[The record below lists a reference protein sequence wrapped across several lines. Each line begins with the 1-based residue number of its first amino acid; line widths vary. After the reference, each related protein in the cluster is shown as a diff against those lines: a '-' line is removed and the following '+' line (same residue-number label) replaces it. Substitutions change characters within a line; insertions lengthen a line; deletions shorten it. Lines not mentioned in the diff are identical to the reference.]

1 MAVPVVMVGMSNT
14 VLRMVRRV
22 MPICV
27 GALLAFTP
35 LCAQTGL
42 SVSGTVV
49 NSASVEPVKG
59 ALVEVFA
66 PERKSALTGADG
78 HFQLDGL
85 NGGLVTLSVRRPG
98 FAQLQQ
104 NVKVGANLDA
114 VRLELIPLSRISGRI
129 LDGEGE
135 PIEGIFVQCIAQQ
148 IVGGR
153 KQWAFHGGAF
163 SDEGGGYEIED
174 LPPGTYILLTR
185 QKELYITQPKSEAAR
200 YVFPSGYY
208 PNAPS
213 RDLAQH
219 LDLAPG
225 VGMRADITL
234 HEVRGTRVSVTMV
247 PAVEGVTASIG
258 QEDDQFGASN
268 SAAGKSG
275 EVIFPA
281 VPPGS
286 WKIVGRTQWNNEGLY
301 GELVVGVG
309 SADIENLKLPLGK
322 VADISVSVTGEEKSK
337 VFLQLFSKAGMV
349 GGSNSETDGQLKVQ
363 GVPPGTYRVVAR
375 VNGSDSCVTSMMSGS
390 QDLLHDYLVVAAGAP
405 VTPIQIIASTNCAQ
419 LTMNTNT
426 KGQRV
431 LIVTSSNPVFEP
443 IEWQINADSVKIKTL
458 ADGDY
463 RVYAFDDVS
472 NLEYANPDAM
482 RDFKGEDVHLEAGQ
496 KASVQLE
503 VNVRTGK

>member
-1 MAVPVVMVGMSNT
+1 
-14 VLRMVRRV
+14 
-22 MPICV
+22 
-27 GALLAFTP
+27 
-35 LCAQTGL
+35 
-42 SVSGTVV
+42 
-49 NSASVEPVKG
+49 
-59 ALVEVFA
+59 
-66 PERKSALTGADG
+66 
-78 HFQLDGL
+78 LDGL

-104 NVKVGANLDA
+104 NVKLGANLDA

-135 PIEGIFVQCIAQQ
+135 PIEGILVQCIAQQ

-286 WKIVGRTQWNNEGLY
+286 WKIVGRTQGSKENLY

-322 VADISVSVTGEEKSK
+322 LADIPVSVTGEGQPK
-337 VFLQLFSKAGMV
+337 FLLQLFSKAGV
-349 GGSNSETDGQLKVQ
+349 TSGSTLEVNGEMKIPAVQ
-363 GVPPGTYRVVAR
+363 PGTYRVTVQST
-375 VNGSDSCVTSMMSGS
+375 NGDSCVTSMMSGS
-390 QDLLHDYLVVAAGAP
+390 QDLLHDSLVVSAGAP
-405 VTPIQIIASTNCAQ
+405 AAPIQITASSNCAQ
-419 LTMNTNT
+419 ITVST
-426 KGQRV
+426 KGQSMV
-431 LIVTSSNPVFEP
+431 LVTSSNPTFEP
-443 IEWQINADSVKIKTL
+443 QQVPVRGDSVALKDL

-472 NLEYANPDAM
+472 NLEYANPEAM

-503 VNVRTGK
+503 VNVRMGQ